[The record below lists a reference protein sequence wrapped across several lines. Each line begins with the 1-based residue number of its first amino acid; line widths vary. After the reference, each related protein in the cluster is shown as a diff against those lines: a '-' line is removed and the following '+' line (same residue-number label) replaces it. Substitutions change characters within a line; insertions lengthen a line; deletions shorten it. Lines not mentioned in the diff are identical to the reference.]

1 MSFWTRVRKAT
12 TTTVAVLAVSV
23 LASCATTG
31 ESGST
36 HSGDSGSTRPGDASE
51 TSGGSFFDS
60 IGAAAQAVVDFFKGL
75 TFSGYDVEQS
85 GAATDVDDGYK
96 RANHGTLPTQT
107 KVSRYTASIQP
118 DGPVRRGTELKF
130 VSQIDLVKGSKASAK
145 ADKIEEELVLYDPAG
160 GGEKR
165 LRKLALENSKASG
178 RFTTTFVFH
187 PSADMA
193 QGIYKYDKILYL
205 NNRRVKKLTKQFQ
218 LVLIGGAVRVAS
230 SD

>member
-1 MSFWTRVRKAT
+1 MSYWTRVRNG
-12 TTTVAVLAVSV
+12 TTVTVGILMVFV

-31 ESGST
+31 DSGST
-36 HSGDSGSTRPGDASE
+36 HSGDAGD
-51 TSGGSFFDS
+51 TSSGSFFDS

-75 TFSGYDVEQS
+75 VFSGYEVEQS

-96 RANHGTLPTQT
+96 RANQGKLPTYT

-118 DGPVRRGTELKF
+118 TGPVRRGTELKF
-130 VSQIDLVKGSKASAK
+130 LSEIELIKGSKASAK
-145 ADKIEEELVLYDPAG
+145 TDKIEEELVLYDPSS

-165 LRKLALENSKASG
+165 LRKLALGNSKASG

-205 NNRRVKKLTKQFQ
+205 NNRRVEKLTKQFQ
-218 LVLIGGAVRVAS
+218 LVLTDGVVRVAS
-230 SD
+230 AN